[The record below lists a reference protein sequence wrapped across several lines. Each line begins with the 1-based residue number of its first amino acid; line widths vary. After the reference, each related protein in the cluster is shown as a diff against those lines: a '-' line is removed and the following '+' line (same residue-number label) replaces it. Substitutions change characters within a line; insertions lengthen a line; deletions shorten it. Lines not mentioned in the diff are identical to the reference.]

1 MPSIS
6 IDIIDSDY
14 VDTLRLN
21 NFSFKEIATRFLGI
35 SRASF
40 LRWRCRTN
48 YVDPLDNSNFNE
60 DELDAAILSYLNL
73 HHERGQRMIIGH
85 LLSST
90 NIRATMKVTTNKH
103 K

>member
-48 YVDPLDNSNFNE
+48 YVDPLDYTGFF
-60 DELDAAILSYLNL
+60 
-73 HHERGQRMIIGH
+73 
-85 LLSST
+85 
-90 NIRATMKVTTNKH
+90 IRFDVVIFQFDCLKT
-103 K
+103 